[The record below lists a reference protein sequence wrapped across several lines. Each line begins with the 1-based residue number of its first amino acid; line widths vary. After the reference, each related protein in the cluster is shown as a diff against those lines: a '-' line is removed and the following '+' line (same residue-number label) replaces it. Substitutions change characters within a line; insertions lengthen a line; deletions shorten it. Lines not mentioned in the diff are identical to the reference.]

1 MVKVARKLNK
11 NYFGSKQ
18 LCNYYLS
25 RLQRL
30 YLENDFCEFDSFQKA
45 EERLSFLLKICIA
58 ESTEDLLYLPNK
70 IIKVKTISDIIY
82 FEAIY
87 GKDIYKKDNYK
98 QES

>member
-30 YLENDFCEFDSFQKA
+30 YLENDFYEFGSFQKA